1 MIAFARRDRMNRG
14 PVIRGLL
21 ALSVLGFGLIAGVVG
36 VAAGGRMCIANQAV
50 AWTIM
55 IGLAAV
61 VAGPVWLVLPAA
73 IERQPEK
80 PVATAGVPLKS
91 RAVCSRESMSWMA

>member
-1 MIAFARRDRMNRG
+1 MNRG
-14 PVIRGLL
+14 SIIRGLL
-21 ALSVLGFGLIAGVVG
+21 ALSVPGVGLIASVVG
-36 VAAGGRMCIANQAV
+36 VAAGCRVCANPTV

-61 VAGPVWLVLPAA
+61 VAGQVWIVAAPA

-80 PVATAGVPLKS
+80 PAATARVPLKS